1 VSKLPLNQSDATISM
16 GGRRFLDS
24 KVSKLV
30 VISGMQLPFQAR
42 RRRALVL
49 SKAIRIIF
57 NVGRPMPKEASLKGG
72 VDR

>member
-24 KVSKLV
+24 EVSKLV

-57 NVGRPMPKEASLKGG
+57 NFERPMPKEASLKGG